1 MRQNPLHFFCLIG
14 NFRKRRMKNKFLIIL
29 TFVFPLLNFAQSH
42 LLGEGNISQKSYNE
56 VILFQIE
63 RGNIIIPVTIDNK
76 KYRFLFDTGASN
88 TLNADKF
95 VNVKNIGSLKT
106 SDSNSKEESLMISKV
121 QNFKLGNL
129 LFENF
134 NFLKYQFSKNF
145 IFNCLNL
152 DGIIGSN
159 SFKNSIIKID
169 YQQKKLFITND
180 LKNLTPKVKAQ
191 KMKLMGYQKLPFIE
205 LTLVGKDKV
214 KEDVLFDT
222 GYSKLY
228 TQSNRAFNIFS
239 KKSVLNRIITKD
251 AKLSIGLFGSDQ
263 ESSKSV
269 FTIPIFIFGDYS
281 LKNVVAYSSS
291 DDNSKIG
298 NEILNFGSVTL
309 DFVKSKYYFEK
320 LNNNQNTDLLKEYP
334 LFVPSYENGN
344 LIIGMV
350 ISENL
355 NSVLKVGDK
364 ITKIDEHKIDH
375 LNCTDIMNF
384 QYPKETLEINNNGI
398 EISLKNYR

>member
-1 MRQNPLHFFCLIG
+1 
-14 NFRKRRMKNKFLIIL
+14 MK
-29 TFVFPLLNFAQSH
+29 
-42 LLGEGNISQKSYNE
+42 
-56 VILFQIE
+56 
-63 RGNIIIPVTIDNK
+63 
-76 KYRFLFDTGASN
+76 
-88 TLNADKF
+88 
-95 VNVKNIGSLKT
+95 LK
-106 SDSNSKEESLMISKV
+106 D
-121 QNFKLGNL
+121 L